1 MVADGIFEMVAK
13 TQAGLEEVLANE
25 IAVLG
30 GRDINCLRR
39 AVSFKGDQAL
49 LYAANL
55 WLRTAVRILVPF
67 HHATAFNADELYNRA
82 SRINWGKYLRRNDT
96 FAIDCITH
104 GEYHHHS
111 LFAAMR
117 VKDAIADQFMQRH
130 GERPSVDLQHPTLR
144 INLHIFHE
152 ELTFSLDS
160 SGDALQR
167 RGYRLEQNEA
177 PLNEVLAA
185 GMVLLTG
192 WDGGTNFGDL
202 MCGSGTLLIEAAQI
216 ALNIAP
222 GLSRPG
228 FGFQSWRDYD
238 HQLWLELVAQAEGS
252 AVPQRALIYGSDIE
266 PATVAI
272 ARRNIDRAG
281 LSELITVECKDFHD
295 ARPPG
300 DEGGILIMNPPYGDR
315 LELDAIDTFYSE
327 LGDTLKQHF
336 QNHQAWILS
345 GNIDA
350 LKRIGLRASKKIPL
364 LNGPIDCRFHCYDL
378 YQGTRE
384 TKAKAVPEAEA

>member
-1 MVADGIFEMVAK
+1 MVAK
-13 TQAGLEEVLANE
+13 TQAGLEEVLAKE
-25 IAVLG
+25 IAAIG
-30 GRDINCLRR
+30 GQDITILRR
-39 AVSFKGDQAL
+39 AVSFRGDQAL
-49 LYAANL
+49 LLKANL
-55 WLRTAVRILVPF
+55 WLRTAVRVLVPF
-67 HHATAFNADELYNRA
+67 HFAKAWNADELYQQA
-82 SRINWGKYLRRNDT
+82 SRINWGRYLRKRDT
-96 FAIDCITH
+96 FCIDCITH

-130 GERPSVDLQHPTLR
+130 GERPSVDLHHPTLR

-152 ELTFSLDS
+152 ELTFAFDA

-185 GMVLLTG
+185 GMILLTG
-192 WDGGTNFGDL
+192 WKGDTDLGDL

-228 FGFQSWRDYD
+228 FGFQTWRNYD
-238 HQLWLELVAQAEGS
+238 PQLWQQLVAEAED
-252 AVPQRALIYGSDIE
+252 ATIAQRAEIYGSDIS
-266 PATVAI
+266 PATVEL

-281 LSELITVECKDFHD
+281 LSELITVECKDFRD
-295 ARPPG
+295 ARPIG
-300 DEGGILIMNPPYGDR
+300 DEGGLLIMNPPYGER
-315 LELDAIDTFYSE
+315 LELDSISTFYSE

-336 QNHQAWILS
+336 QNHEAWILS
-345 GNIDA
+345 ANLDA
-350 LKRIGLRASKKIPL
+350 LKRVGLRASKKIPL
-364 LNGPIDCRFHCYDL
+364 LNGPLDCRFQCYEL
-378 YQGTRE
+378 YAGTRE
-384 TKAKAVPEAEA
+384 TKAKAAPEA

>member
-1 MVADGIFEMVAK
+1 MVAK
-13 TQAGLEEVLANE
+13 TQAGLEEVLAKE
-25 IAVLG
+25 IAAIG
-30 GRDINCLRR
+30 GQDITILRR
-39 AVSFKGDQAL
+39 AVSFRGDAAL
-49 LYAANL
+49 LYKANL
-55 WLRTAVRILVPF
+55 WLRTAVRVLVPF
-67 HHATAFNADELYNRA
+67 HHATAWNADELYQQA
-82 SRINWGKYLRRNDT
+82 SRINWGRYLRKRDT
-96 FAIDCITH
+96 FCIDCITH

-130 GERPSVDLQHPTLR
+130 GERPSVDLAHPTLR

-152 ELTFSLDS
+152 QLTFAFDA

-185 GMVLLTG
+185 GMLLLTG
-192 WDGGTNFGDL
+192 WDGDSALGDL

-228 FGFQSWRDYD
+228 FGFQTWRNYNAE
-238 HQLWLELVAQAEGS
+238 LWQQLVAEAE
-252 AVPQRALIYGSDIE
+252 AATVPQRAEIYGSDIS
-266 PATVAI
+266 PATVEL

-281 LSELITVECKDFHD
+281 LSELITVECKDFRD
-295 ARPPG
+295 ARPIG
-300 DEGGILIMNPPYGDR
+300 DAGGLLIMNPPYGER
-315 LELDAIDTFYSE
+315 LELDSISTFYSE

-345 GNIDA
+345 ANLEA

-364 LNGPIDCRFHCYDL
+364 LNGPLDCRFQCYEL

-384 TKAKAVPEAEA
+384 TKVKALPEA

>member
-1 MVADGIFEMVAK
+1 MVPEGIFDMVAK
-13 TQAGLEEVLANE
+13 TQAGLEEVLAQE
-25 IAVLG
+25 ITALG
-30 GRDINCLRR
+30 GQEITILRR
-39 AVSFKGDQAL
+39 AVSFKGDAAL
-49 LYAANL
+49 LYKANL
-55 WLRTAVRILVPF
+55 RLRTAVRVLVPF
-67 HHATAFNADELYNRA
+67 HFATAHNADELYQRA
-82 SRINWGKYLRRNDT
+82 SRINWGRYLRKTDT
-96 FAIDCITH
+96 FAIDCVTH
-104 GEYHHHS
+104 GDHHHHS

-130 GERPSVDLQHPTLR
+130 GERPSVDLQHPALR
-144 INLHIFHE
+144 INLHIFHDQ
-152 ELTFSLDS
+152 LTFAFDA

-185 GMVLLTG
+185 GMLLLAG
-192 WDGGTNFGDL
+192 YDGSSDLGDL

-228 FGFQSWRDYD
+228 FGFQTWRHFDP
-238 HQLWLELVAQAEGS
+238 QLWQQVVAEAED
-252 AVPQRALIYGSDIE
+252 AVVPQRHLIYGSDID
-266 PATVAI
+266 PATVAL

-281 LSELITVECKDFHD
+281 LSELITVTCQDFRD

-300 DEGGILIMNPPYGDR
+300 DEGGMLIMNPPYGDR

-336 QNHQAWILS
+336 QNHEAWILS
-345 GNIDA
+345 GNLEA

-364 LNGPIDCRFHCYDL
+364 LNGPIDCRFQRYEL
-378 YQGTRE
+378 YQGTRDVKKVE
-384 TKAKAVPEAEA
+384 PEA